1 MYKYLLFVLL
11 TAGLGTHTP
20 VPASDHT
27 ATPNNTS
34 SSLDLDGN
42 GRYEASKDGLLLL
55 RHLFGFSDDALID
68 GAIGTDARYT
78 SADAVATRILQLG
91 SLADIDDDARE
102 NALTDGLLIWRYL
115 SGYEDNVLLEGVIGD
130 DAYRTSPEQIR
141 NQLNSL
147 APSIVQTQ
155 KMSQKR
161 GLTYGTRGGQQ
172 ALTGADLEALSAGN
186 VWWYNW
192 GISADPDVQHAYTNY
207 GFDFVPM
214 AWGKRFD
221 EQALRSF
228 LDNHADVKYLLG
240 FNEPNFA
247 SQANLTPSEAAA
259 LWPRLERIADDYNL
273 KLVSPAVNFS
283 PGDVDIPGTDD
294 DGNPWVYL
302 DAFFAACT
310 DCRVDYIAVHGYMKD
325 TDFFKRYVQRF
336 ERYEKPIWVTE
347 WAAVDGGGPADI
359 GEQMDYLAETVR
371 WLERNDQVYRYAW
384 FVARSRQGLGQA
396 PYLDLLA
403 DEGVL
408 TPLGNLYV
416 GIPGAHFSYPLPARI
431 EAEGAQRLEGF
442 VHQPSTDIT
451 GFVDLTASTP
461 AFLEYDIVLD
471 TDGGY
476 AMSLRLFITTH
487 PNIRVTLNGELLYD
501 LGDFSTASATGWTT
515 LKGPNK
521 HFTKGTHTLRIET
534 SGVFRCN
541 WLALTQ

>member
-1 MYKYLLFVLL
+1 VYKYLLFVLL

-20 VPASDHT
+20 LPASDHT

-68 GAIGTDARYT
+68 GAIGTDAQYT

-221 EQALRSF
+221 EQLF
-228 LDNHADVKYLLG
+228 D
-240 FNEPNFA
+240 
-247 SQANLTPSEAAA
+247 
-259 LWPRLERIADDYNL
+259 
-273 KLVSPAVNFS
+273 
-283 PGDVDIPGTDD
+283 
-294 DGNPWVYL
+294 
-302 DAFFAACT
+302 
-310 DCRVDYIAVHGYMKD
+310 
-325 TDFFKRYVQRF
+325 
-336 ERYEKPIWVTE
+336 
-347 WAAVDGGGPADI
+347 
-359 GEQMDYLAETVR
+359 
-371 WLERNDQVYRYAW
+371 
-384 FVARSRQGLGQA
+384 
-396 PYLDLLA
+396 
-403 DEGVL
+403 
-408 TPLGNLYV
+408 
-416 GIPGAHFSYPLPARI
+416 HF
-431 EAEGAQRLEGF
+431 
-442 VHQPSTDIT
+442 
-451 GFVDLTASTP
+451 
-461 AFLEYDIVLD
+461 
-471 TDGGY
+471 
-476 AMSLRLFITTH
+476 
-487 PNIRVTLNGELLYD
+487 
-501 LGDFSTASATGWTT
+501 
-515 LKGPNK
+515 
-521 HFTKGTHTLRIET
+521 
-534 SGVFRCN
+534 
-541 WLALTQ
+541 